1 LYLSKQEKILRDL
14 IGKTA
19 IVTGASKGIGEAT
32 VIELASLGV
41 NVIAASRTVEKL
53 ENMNNEALQTAGQV
67 HPIQCDVSNYEDVEK
82 ITQFA
87 LSLSGR
93 IDILVNNAGL
103 IEPISKLADSSPEEW
118 ANVADVNYKGVYF
131 CIRAVLP
138 TMLEVGEGVIVNVSS
153 GAAVNPREGWSH
165 YCSSKAG
172 ALMLTKM
179 VHHEYAQS
187 GIRAVGLSPGTVDT
201 NMQVS
206 IRKSG
211 LNPISKLPA
220 SAHAPVSVPA
230 KIIAWLCT
238 IDAKEFDGDDVSL
251 KDHVIQKRAGVL

>member
-1 LYLSKQEKILRDL
+1 MLRDL

-19 IVTGASKGIGEAT
+19 IVTGASKGIGKAT
-32 VIELASLGV
+32 VMEFASLGV
-41 NVIAASRTVEKL
+41 TVIAVSRNVEQLK
-53 ENMNNEALQTAGQV
+53 NINTDGPHTAGQV
-67 HPIQCDVSNYEDVEK
+67 HPIQGDVSNYEDVKK

-87 LSLSGR
+87 LSLSGK
-93 IDILVNNAGL
+93 IDILINNAGL

-131 CIRAVLP
+131 CIRSVLP
-138 TMLEVGEGVIVNVSS
+138 TMLGVGEGVIVNVST
-153 GAAVNPREGWSH
+153 GAATSPREGWSH

-179 VHHEYAQS
+179 VHHEYAKS
-187 GIRAVGLSPGTVDT
+187 GVRAVGLSPGTVDT
-201 NMQVS
+201 DMQVS

-220 SAHAPVSVPA
+220 NVHTPVSVPA

-238 IDAKEFDGDDVSL
+238 TDAKEFDGDDVSL
-251 KDHVIQKRAGVL
+251 KDPVIQKRAGLR

>member
-1 LYLSKQEKILRDL
+1 MRDL

-19 IVTGASKGIGEAT
+19 IVTGASKGIGKAT
-32 VIELASLGV
+32 VMEFASLGV
-41 NVIAASRTVEKL
+41 TVIAVSRNVEQLK
-53 ENMNNEALQTAGQV
+53 NINTDGPHTAGQV
-67 HPIQCDVSNYEDVEK
+67 HPIQGDVSNYEDVKK

-87 LSLSGR
+87 LSLSGK
-93 IDILVNNAGL
+93 IDILINNAGL

-131 CIRAVLP
+131 CIRSVLP
-138 TMLEVGEGVIVNVSS
+138 TMLGVGEGVIVNVST
-153 GAAVNPREGWSH
+153 GAATSPREGWSH

-187 GIRAVGLSPGTVDT
+187 GVRAVGLSPGTVDT
-201 NMQVS
+201 DMQVS

-220 SAHAPVSVPA
+220 NVHTPVSVPA

-238 IDAKEFDGDDVSL
+238 TDAKEFDGDDVSL
-251 KDHVIQKRAGVL
+251 KDPVIQKRAGLR

>member
-1 LYLSKQEKILRDL
+1 MLRDL

-19 IVTGASKGIGEAT
+19 IVTGASKGIGKAT
-32 VIELASLGV
+32 VMELASLGV
-41 NVIAASRTVEKL
+41 TVIAASRNVEQLK
-53 ENMNNEALQTAGQV
+53 NINTDGPHTAGQV
-67 HPIQCDVSNYEDVEK
+67 HPIQGDVSNYEDVKK

-87 LSLSGR
+87 LSLSGK
-93 IDILVNNAGL
+93 IDILINNAGL

-131 CIRAVLP
+131 CIRSVLP
-138 TMLEVGEGVIVNVSS
+138 TMLGVGEGVIVNVST
-153 GAAVNPREGWSH
+153 GAATSPREGWSH

-187 GIRAVGLSPGTVDT
+187 GVRAVGLSPGTVDT
-201 NMQVS
+201 DMQVS

-220 SAHAPVSVPA
+220 DVHTPVSVPA

-238 IDAKEFDGDDVSL
+238 TDAKQFDGDDVSL
-251 KDHVIQKRAGVL
+251 KDPVIQKRAGLR

>member
-1 LYLSKQEKILRDL
+1 MLRDL

-19 IVTGASKGIGEAT
+19 IVTGASKGIGKAT
-32 VIELASLGV
+32 VMEFASLGV
-41 NVIAASRTVEKL
+41 TVIAVSRNVEQLK
-53 ENMNNEALQTAGQV
+53 NINTDGPHTAGQV
-67 HPIQCDVSNYEDVEK
+67 HPIQGDVSNYEDVKK

-87 LSLSGR
+87 LSLSGK
-93 IDILVNNAGL
+93 IDILINNAGL

-131 CIRAVLP
+131 CIRSVLP
-138 TMLEVGEGVIVNVSS
+138 TMLGVGEGVIVNVST
-153 GAAVNPREGWSH
+153 GAATSPREGWSH

-187 GIRAVGLSPGTVDT
+187 GVRAVGLSPGTVDT
-201 NMQVS
+201 DMQVS

-220 SAHAPVSVPA
+220 NVHTPVSVPA

-238 IDAKEFDGDDVSL
+238 TDAKEFDGDDVSL
-251 KDHVIQKRAGVL
+251 KDPVIQKRAGLR

>member
-1 LYLSKQEKILRDL
+1 MRDL

-19 IVTGASKGIGEAT
+19 IVTGASKGIGKAT
-32 VIELASLGV
+32 VMEFASLGV
-41 NVIAASRTVEKL
+41 TVIAASRNVEQL
-53 ENMNNEALQTAGQV
+53 NNINTDGPHTAGQV
-67 HPIQCDVSNYEDVEK
+67 HPIQCDVSNYEDVKK

-87 LSLSGR
+87 LSLSGK
-93 IDILVNNAGL
+93 IDILINNAGL

-131 CIRAVLP
+131 CIRSVLP
-138 TMLEVGEGVIVNVSS
+138 TMLGVGEGVIVNVST
-153 GAAVNPREGWSH
+153 GAATSPREGWSH

-187 GIRAVGLSPGTVDT
+187 GVRVVGLSPGTVDT
-201 NMQVS
+201 DMQVS

-220 SAHAPVSVPA
+220 NVHTPVSIPA

-238 IDAKEFDGDDVSL
+238 TDAKEFDGDDVSL
-251 KDHVIQKRAGVL
+251 KDPVIQKRAGLR

>member
-1 LYLSKQEKILRDL
+1 MRDL

-19 IVTGASKGIGEAT
+19 IVTGASKGIGKAT
-32 VIELASLGV
+32 VMELASLGV
-41 NVIAASRTVEKL
+41 TVIAASRNVEQLK
-53 ENMNNEALQTAGQV
+53 NINTDGPHTAGQV
-67 HPIQCDVSNYEDVEK
+67 HPIQGDVSNYEDVKK

-87 LSLSGR
+87 LSLSGK
-93 IDILVNNAGL
+93 IDILINNAGL

-118 ANVADVNYKGVYF
+118 ANVANVNYKGVYF
-131 CIRAVLP
+131 CIRSVLP
-138 TMLEVGEGVIVNVSS
+138 TMLGVGEGVIVNVST
-153 GAAVNPREGWSH
+153 GAATSPREGWSH

-187 GIRAVGLSPGTVDT
+187 GVRAVGLSPGTVDT
-201 NMQVS
+201 DMQVS

-220 SAHAPVSVPA
+220 NVHTPVSVPA

-238 IDAKEFDGDDVSL
+238 TDAKEFDGDDVSL
-251 KDHVIQKRAGVL
+251 KDPVIQKRAGLR

>member
-1 LYLSKQEKILRDL
+1 MRDL

-19 IVTGASKGIGEAT
+19 IVTGASKGIGKAT
-32 VIELASLGV
+32 VMEFASLGV
-41 NVIAASRTVEKL
+41 TVIAASRSVEQLK
-53 ENMNNEALQTAGQV
+53 NINTDGPHTAGQV
-67 HPIQCDVSNYEDVEK
+67 HPIQCDVSNYEDVKK

-87 LSLSGR
+87 LSLSGK
-93 IDILVNNAGL
+93 IDILINNAGL

-118 ANVADVNYKGVYF
+118 ANVANVNYKGVYF
-131 CIRAVLP
+131 CIRSVLP
-138 TMLEVGEGVIVNVSS
+138 TMLGVGEGVIVNVST
-153 GAAVNPREGWSH
+153 GAATSPREGWSH

-201 NMQVS
+201 DMQVS

-220 SAHAPVSVPA
+220 NVHTPVSIPA
-230 KIIAWLCT
+230 KIIAWLCSK
-238 IDAKEFDGDDVSL
+238 DAKEFDGNDVSL
-251 KDHVIQKRAGVL
+251 KDPIIQKRAGLL

>member
-1 LYLSKQEKILRDL
+1 MRDL

-19 IVTGASKGIGEAT
+19 IVTGASKGIGKAT
-32 VIELASLGV
+32 VMEFASLGV
-41 NVIAASRTVEKL
+41 TVIAASRNVEQLK
-53 ENMNNEALQTAGQV
+53 NINTDGPHTAGQV
-67 HPIQCDVSNYEDVEK
+67 HPIQCDVSNYEDVKK

-87 LSLSGR
+87 LSLSGK
-93 IDILVNNAGL
+93 IDILINNAGL

-118 ANVADVNYKGVYF
+118 ANVANVNYKGVYF
-131 CIRAVLP
+131 CIRSVLP
-138 TMLEVGEGVIVNVSS
+138 TMLGVGEGVIVNVST
-153 GAAVNPREGWSH
+153 GAATSPREGWSH

-187 GIRAVGLSPGTVDT
+187 GVRAVGLSPGTVDT
-201 NMQVS
+201 DMQVS

-220 SAHAPVSVPA
+220 DVHTPVSVPA

-238 IDAKEFDGDDVSL
+238 TDAKQFDGDDVSL
-251 KDHVIQKRAGVL
+251 KDPVIQKRAGLR

>member
-1 LYLSKQEKILRDL
+1 MRDL

-19 IVTGASKGIGEAT
+19 IVTGASKGIGKAT
-32 VIELASLGV
+32 VMEFASLGV
-41 NVIAASRTVEKL
+41 TVIAASRNVEQL
-53 ENMNNEALQTAGQV
+53 NNINTDGPHTAGQV
-67 HPIQCDVSNYEDVEK
+67 HPIQCDVSNYKDVKK

-87 LSLSGR
+87 LSLSGK
-93 IDILVNNAGL
+93 IDILINNAGL

-131 CIRAVLP
+131 CIRSVLP
-138 TMLEVGEGVIVNVSS
+138 TMLGVGEGVIVNVST
-153 GAAVNPREGWSH
+153 GAATSPREGWSH

-187 GIRAVGLSPGTVDT
+187 GVRAVGLSPGTVDT
-201 NMQVS
+201 DMQVS

-220 SAHAPVSVPA
+220 NVHTPVSIPA

-238 IDAKEFDGDDVSL
+238 TDAKEFDGDDVSL
-251 KDHVIQKRAGVL
+251 KDPVIQKRAGLR

>member
-1 LYLSKQEKILRDL
+1 MRDL

-19 IVTGASKGIGEAT
+19 IVTGASKGIGKAT
-32 VIELASLGV
+32 VMEFASLGV
-41 NVIAASRTVEKL
+41 TVIAASRNVEQLK
-53 ENMNNEALQTAGQV
+53 NINTDGPHTAGQV
-67 HPIQCDVSNYEDVEK
+67 HPIQGDVSNYEDVKK

-87 LSLSGR
+87 LSLSGK
-93 IDILVNNAGL
+93 IDILINNAGL

-131 CIRAVLP
+131 CIRSVLP
-138 TMLEVGEGVIVNVSS
+138 TMLGVGEGVIVNVSTC
-153 GAAVNPREGWSH
+153 AATSPREGWSH

-187 GIRAVGLSPGTVDT
+187 GVRAVGLSPGTVDT
-201 NMQVS
+201 DMQVS

-220 SAHAPVSVPA
+220 NVHTPVSIPA

-238 IDAKEFDGDDVSL
+238 TDAKEFDGDDVSL
-251 KDHVIQKRAGVL
+251 KDPVIQKRAGLR

>member
-1 LYLSKQEKILRDL
+1 MRDL

-19 IVTGASKGIGEAT
+19 IVTGASKGIGKAT
-32 VIELASLGV
+32 VMELASLGV
-41 NVIAASRTVEKL
+41 TVIAASRNVEQLK
-53 ENMNNEALQTAGQV
+53 NINTDGPHTAGQV
-67 HPIQCDVSNYEDVEK
+67 HPIQGDVSNYEDVKK

-87 LSLSGR
+87 LSLSGK
-93 IDILVNNAGL
+93 IDILINNAGL

-131 CIRAVLP
+131 CIRSVLP
-138 TMLEVGEGVIVNVSS
+138 TMLGVGEGVIVNVST
-153 GAAVNPREGWSH
+153 GAATSPREGWSH

-187 GIRAVGLSPGTVDT
+187 GVRAVGLSPGTVDT
-201 NMQVS
+201 DMQVS

-220 SAHAPVSVPA
+220 NVHTPVSVPA

-238 IDAKEFDGDDVSL
+238 TDAKEFDGDDVSL
-251 KDHVIQKRAGVL
+251 KDPVIQKRAGLR